1 MDHKAASF
9 QSGSSQRSSCARL
22 ALKIFANLRVA
33 LKAFAGPRLAL
44 AALALASLALA
55 GCDKCG
61 DPIKF
66 NAPSIPKSCYGVS
79 QNK

>member
-1 MDHKAASF
+1 MRRNFST
-9 QSGSSQRSSCARL
+9 
-22 ALKIFANLRVA
+22 LR
-33 LKAFAGPRLAL
+33 RAL
-44 AALALASLALA
+44 AGLALASLLA

-66 NAPSIPKSCYGVS
+66 NTPSIPKSCYGLT